1 MICLP
6 FPEKSLW
13 PNGRPNRFVK
23 AKAVKNHKKLAYGKT
38 LEYLA
43 GRKYSGP
50 QELQLS
56 YTINAKTSG
65 PEPDKDNAI
74 AAMKAYQDG
83 ISLALGVNDK
93 HFLEPKIQ
101 FGNRVKGGA
110 VRVEFGA

>member
-1 MICLP
+1 M
-6 FPEKSLW
+6 
-13 PNGRPNRFVK
+13 
-23 AKAVKNHKKLAYGKT
+23 T
-38 LEYLA
+38 LKYLG

-50 QELQLS
+50 EQVQLTYHIS
-56 YTINAKTSG
+56 PKPRG
-65 PEPDKDNAI
+65 VFPDKDNAI

-101 FGNRVKGGA
+101 FANRVKGGA